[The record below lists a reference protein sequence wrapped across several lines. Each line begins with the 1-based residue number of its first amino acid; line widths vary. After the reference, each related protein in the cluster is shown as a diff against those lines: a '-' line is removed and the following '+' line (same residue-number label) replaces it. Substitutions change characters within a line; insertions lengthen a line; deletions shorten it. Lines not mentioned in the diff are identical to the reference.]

1 MPFYNIDLPLY
12 KYIFIILIYHYKSMS
27 YLENS
32 TVHLDGA
39 HVEVHDVAGRGERG
53 QGQGRVRLL
62 AAVPRP
68 EHGEARPLRLSSF
81 IEQVWKYSTE
91 VQID

>member
-1 MPFYNIDLPLY
+1 
-12 KYIFIILIYHYKSMS
+12 MS
-27 YLENS
+27 HLENS

-53 QGQGRVRLL
+53 QGQGWVRLL